1 MYNQFYTETAV
12 YNDMKEL
19 TNKMYTDG
27 VVTDWGKNDETCTVM
42 ECTLEL
48 ANSLEERER
57 PLFCFAGKDIDEI
70 GNAQNSW
77 RAFLITTDRLLIAFA
92 VECKDSRASE
102 FKGVE
107 SFDFRA
113 VSQMECDFEKKR
125 IYPGNIRL
133 GRWTGNGVS
142 HPL

>member
-1 MYNQFYTETAV
+1 MYNHFYTEASV

-57 PLFCFAGKDIDEI
+57 PP
-70 GNAQNSW
+70 S
-77 RAFLITTDRLLIAFA
+77 FL
-92 VECKDSRASE
+92 
-102 FKGVE
+102 
-107 SFDFRA
+107 
-113 VSQMECDFEKKR
+113 
-125 IYPGNIRL
+125 
-133 GRWTGNGVS
+133 
-142 HPL
+142 